1 MDGPLG
7 RHLCMVAACCLV
19 LVTVGGCG
27 GVSSDG
33 ELRAVASVPTSG
45 VTVAGVQGP
54 AGPMVYAGNSIF
66 EFSRDALEEIVRM
79 PGAHRVGAMSADL
92 VSSPGYYG
100 GAVQLSGGDLILV
113 RDVFEPEAPD
123 VFSHH
128 EIVLMSLADLEALP
142 RPVIAAPQ
150 IAFFGVLS
158 DGDSN
163 VLVSLSH
170 DELPG
175 TSWLT
180 AERDIGRPD
189 HAEAWTHKLDGS
201 VAAVALSDSQEQ
213 PCVGVLWMERTD
225 PDGTFV
231 SRLDVFDADGA
242 AEEQHASMPAYDR
255 PSALYSF
262 FDGDTHGWVA
272 EWREESSDLIT
283 LTRGDSTIEL
293 SGNDHETAHDRV
305 LAVGDLVK
313 NLPGDE
319 LLLQMGRAD
328 GDSRR
333 AVIMAVTPQGL
344 RVITDLQESGVGSAI
359 AVDVDG
365 DGLQEVIGT
374 QSVTDTPVNAQGEG
388 PGQVF
393 LWRFDA
399 GGTLESVLHSD
410 LYERGVYSLDTIDL
424 DGDGI
429 LEILAGYECG
439 SAESQAFVDVLKI
452 GR

>member
-1 MDGPLG
+1 MTGSRC
-7 RHLCMVAACCLV
+7 RHLCTGIVFAAALAVIC
-19 LVTVGGCG
+19 GCG
-27 GVSSDG
+27 TTDSGQ
-33 ELRAVASVPTSG
+33 LHTVAFAPTSG
-45 VTVAGVQGP
+45 VAVAGVQGP
-54 AGPMVYAGNSIF
+54 AGPLVYADSSIF
-66 EFSRDALEEIVRM
+66 EFRRDALEEIVRM
-79 PGAHRVGAMSADL
+79 PSTHRVGAMSADL
-92 VSSPGYYG
+92 VSSPGHFL
-100 GAVQLSGGDLILV
+100 GAMQLSSGDLVLV
-113 RDVFEPEAPD
+113 RDVFEPEAPG

-128 EIVLMSLADLEALP
+128 EIVLMSLADLEAPL

-158 DGDSN
+158 DGDSD
-163 VLVSLSH
+163 VLLSLSQ

-175 TSWLT
+175 TWWLT
-180 AERDIGRPD
+180 AERSAGEPESS
-189 HAEAWTHKLDGS
+189 EAWTHEFSGS

-213 PCVGVLWMERTD
+213 PCVGVLWVERID

-242 AEEQHASMPAYDR
+242 VEEQHASLPAYDR
-255 PSALYSF
+255 PGALYPF
-262 FDGDTHGWVA
+262 FDGAIHGWVA

-293 SGNDHETAHDRV
+293 SGNDYETAHDRV

-313 NLPGDE
+313 SLPGDE

-333 AVIMAVTPQGL
+333 AVIVGVTPQGL
-344 RVITDLQESGVGSAI
+344 RIVTDLRESGVGSAI
-359 AVDVDG
+359 AVDIDG
-365 DGLQEVIGT
+365 DGLLEVIGT
-374 QSVTDTPVNAQGEG
+374 QSMPGPAVNARGEG
-388 PGQVF
+388 SGQVF

-399 GGTLESVLHSD
+399 DGALESTLCSD
-410 LYERGVYSLDTIDL
+410 VYERGVFSLDTIDL

-429 LEILAGYECG
+429 LEILAGYERG
-439 SAESQAFVDVLKI
+439 PVESQAYVDVLKI